1 MTHGLGIAILT
12 AIVIRGLTSDVWQ
25 MRYMASGL
33 RRIKTTNASLH
44 HQAQLYLRDLIENGT
59 YVPGQKF
66 PSEGVFAE
74 QLGISRPTLREALH
88 NLQAEGMIVRKH
100 GVGTF
105 VSPSRANRLES
116 GLEVLESIEHIA
128 SRRGIKTEMGKVE
141 IEERPP
147 KQNEISGLE
156 CDPADHVL
164 SVARTILIDK
174 KPVAYLWDV
183 ILTKYLSR
191 DELGEMFHGSVL
203 DIFLKRGQPMLT
215 YSFTG
220 LAAVAVDRN
229 LARHL
234 EIPPKT
240 PLLKLEARLFTQ
252 ENTVVDYSISYFVPD
267 YFDFHVIRRIG
278 N

>member
-1 MTHGLGIAILT
+1 
-12 AIVIRGLTSDVWQ
+12 
-25 MRYMASGL
+25 MASGL

-44 HQAQLYLRDLIENGT
+44 YQAQLYLRDLIENGT

-66 PSEGVFAE
+66 PSEGAFAE

-128 SRRGIKTEMGKVE
+128 SRRGLKTEMGKVE

-147 KQNEISGLE
+147 NHVEIAGLE
-156 CDPADHVL
+156 CDPNEQIL

-174 KPVAYLWDV
+174 KPVAHLWDA
-183 ILTKYLSR
+183 ILTKYLR
-191 DELGEMFHGSVL
+191 KEELEEMFHGSVL
-203 DIFLKRGQPMLT
+203 DIFLKRGRPMLT

-220 LAAVAVDRN
+220 LAAVAVDSI
-229 LARHL
+229 LARQL

-240 PLLKLEARLFTQ
+240 PLLRLEAKLFTQ
-252 ENTVVDYSISYFVPD
+252 DNTVVDYSISYFVPD